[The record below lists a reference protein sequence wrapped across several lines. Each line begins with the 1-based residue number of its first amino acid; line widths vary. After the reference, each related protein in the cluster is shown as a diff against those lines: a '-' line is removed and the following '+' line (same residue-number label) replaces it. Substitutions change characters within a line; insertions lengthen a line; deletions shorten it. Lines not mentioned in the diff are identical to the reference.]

1 MDVRIFAFSCL
12 LLGVS
17 VVAQVEP
24 DRAPAGQ
31 APAGQAPAGQNPAGQ
46 APVSQEPRV
55 KTPAEQLTELARE
68 KERLEKEVAFAKER
82 QAAAKKDLAAK
93 LGQREQQLR
102 SVRFEAPKPA
112 MPVSQPI
119 RKARLMSETER
130 AAQSDDVLMLV
141 NGEPIRRG
149 QIELLTKYL
158 RDAGVPGDESLH
170 TQRVA
175 FELIRNTAVLAAFPE
190 NPAQVR
196 MAEALAALQQGKKV
210 GDLVEQFGVVPGA
223 AADGTVE
230 VTRNSFLGVGFEQV
244 AFSLEPGQVSR
255 PFVNP
260 QGFVIVQAIERK
272 KTDDGSD
279 IAKVAA
285 LQIPFDASAEELR
298 AAQAAPA
305 MGQIEL
311 VVRDEATLAMLPAL
325 YRPTPVQPVAPGAAV
340 DLGHDGEQAAD
351 QKAADQKPVKPVEAK
366 PAGETGDPAPQAK
379 PPVKPAQKGGGER
392 GGD

>member
-1 MDVRIFAFSCL
+1 MDVRIFALSCL

-24 DRAPAGQ
+24 DRVPAGQQPAGQ
-31 APAGQAPAGQNPAGQ
+31 APAGQ
-46 APVSQEPRV
+46 APVSQEPRQ

-68 KERLEKEVAFAKER
+68 KDRLEKEVAFAKER

-149 QIELLTKYL
+149 QIELLTNYL
-158 RDAGVPGDESLH
+158 RDAGVPGDASLH
-170 TQRVA
+170 SQRVA
-175 FELIRNTAVLAAFPE
+175 FELIRNTAVMSAFPE
-190 NPAQVR
+190 NQAQVR

-210 GDLVEQFGVVPGA
+210 SELVEQFGVVPGA
-223 AADGTVE
+223 AADGSVE
-230 VTRNSFLGVGFEQV
+230 VTKNSFLGVAFEQV
-244 AFSLEPGQVSR
+244 AFSLAPGQVSR

-272 KTDDGSD
+272 KTDDGND
-279 IAKVAA
+279 VAKVAA
-285 LQIPFDASAEELR
+285 LQIPFDASPEELR

-311 VVRDEATLAMLPAL
+311 VVRDEATMNMLPAL
-325 YRPTPVQPVAPGAAV
+325 YRPTPVQPLAPGAAI
-340 DLGHDGEQAAD
+340 DLGRDGEQAAD
-351 QKAADQKPVKPVEAK
+351 QKAADQKPQKPVVVKPDGE
-366 PAGETGDPAPQAK
+366 AGEPAPQPQ